1 MDTGIPDLA
10 NCCGSNADRHH
21 EKIWPGDFASKDPD
35 MALLVDVI
43 VHIVAN
49 SFDLD
54 PQIIVQ
60 TRRGV
65 AKVARARQI
74 LFYLLHTSLSFPLV
88 EIAQIFGKDRTTIG
102 HACRLIEDLRDEAE
116 FDGFVSKLEKVTHL
130 VARISGGK
138 I

>member
-1 MDTGIPDLA
+1 
-10 NCCGSNADRHH
+10 
-21 EKIWPGDFASKDPD
+21 